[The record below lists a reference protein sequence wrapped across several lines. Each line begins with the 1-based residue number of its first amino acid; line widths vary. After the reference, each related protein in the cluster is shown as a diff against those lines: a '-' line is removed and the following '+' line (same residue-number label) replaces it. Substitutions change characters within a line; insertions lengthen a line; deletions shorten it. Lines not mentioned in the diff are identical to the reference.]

1 MPDFTGLGAFDEEG
15 SREERAFRYWINSLE
30 LDDTDLITNLYD
42 ACKDGKVLL
51 RVCDKVKPGSV
62 DWPAT
67 VGFPT
72 LGSKIPAV
80 RNTFDESANCEQAFL
95 AVGKVIGKP
104 MHGLGSQD
112 IKNCANGGSAKEIK
126 VQRGNLLAMV
136 WQLVRQHYL
145 QILGNKSEK
154 DVLDWCN
161 QQCPEDLKIS
171 NFGDKSLG
179 SGVFLMHLVSAIS
192 SDKREIDWDN
202 IVTKGEDDEGKETNA
217 KYAIT
222 LAKKYGC
229 VIFMIWQ
236 DVIECNK
243 KMLLIFMASVFDVAN
258 NTNTSAVK
266 QE

>member
-1 MPDFTGLGAFDEEG
+1 
-15 SREERAFRYWINSLE
+15 
-30 LDDTDLITNLYD
+30 
-42 ACKDGKVLL
+42 
-51 RVCDKVKPGSV
+51 VCDKVKPGSV

-67 VGFPT
+67 VGFPDK
-72 LGSKIPAV
+72 GSKIKAV
-80 RNTFDESANCEQAFL
+80 RNPFDVSANCEQAFI

-112 IKNCANGGSAKEIK
+112 IKNCDLGGSAKEVK

-136 WQLVRQHYL
+136 WQLVRQHYM

-154 DVLDWCN
+154 DVMDWCN
-161 QQCPEDLKIS
+161 EQCPAELKITS
-171 NFGDKSLG
+171 FGDKSLA

-192 SDKREIDWDN
+192 SDKKEIDWDN

-236 DVIECNK
+236 DAVECNK
-243 KMLLIFMASVFDVAN
+243 KMLLIFMASVYDVAN
-258 NTNTSAVK
+258 NTNSSAQK